1 MFATATTQP
10 LHRHCIFATLHRRHC
25 TATVLPAVAKEEV
38 IFATWALPT
47 RPPSAATRPSK
58 STSMKGLA
66 KLLPFTVESE
76 IVSSNLSSCE
86 LSDVVL
92 QLTQPL
98 GSQLF
103 QVLQLQK
110 LSYLPVASNK
120 LALPIGVYMK

>member
-1 MFATATTQP
+1 
-10 LHRHCIFATLHRRHC
+10 
-25 TATVLPAVAKEEV
+25 
-38 IFATWALPT
+38 
-47 RPPSAATRPSK
+47 
-58 STSMKGLA
+58 MKGLA